1 MEKVLAAVSGLAM
14 FICWAGL
21 EGGAFSPLEAGMVSM
36 LVAPVFVNAL
46 KKMGVFNE

>member
-1 MEKVLAAVSGLAM
+1 MEKVVATIAGLAM
-14 FICWAGL
+14 FISWAGL

-36 LVAPVFVNAL
+36 LAAPVFVNAL